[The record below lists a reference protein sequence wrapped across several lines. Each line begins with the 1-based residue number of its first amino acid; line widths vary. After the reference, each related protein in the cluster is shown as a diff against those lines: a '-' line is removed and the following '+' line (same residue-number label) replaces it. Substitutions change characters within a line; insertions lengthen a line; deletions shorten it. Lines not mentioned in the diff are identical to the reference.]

1 MPFPPQE
8 TVGQAM
14 LERYLALESEIADA
28 ENGSPTMKLQHKRK
42 QIEGLE
48 AKIAE
53 QEAVVDRLKS
63 ET

>member
-1 MPFPPQE
+1 
-8 TVGQAM
+8 M